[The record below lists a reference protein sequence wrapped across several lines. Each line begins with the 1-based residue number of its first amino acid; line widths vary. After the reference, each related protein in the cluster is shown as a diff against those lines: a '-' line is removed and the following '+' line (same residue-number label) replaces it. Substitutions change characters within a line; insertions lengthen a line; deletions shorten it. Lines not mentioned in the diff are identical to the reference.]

1 MAKKI
6 VLLSIVFL
14 IVLTTAMSIHFLFS
28 YDPYRPLIADET
40 GSTLEDIEQISDPYH
55 PLIANE
61 TSSTLEGIEQVI
73 NANNKFAF
81 DLFNGIEQNQN
92 NNLFFSP
99 YSISVALA
107 MTYEGAKEQTAQ
119 EMRQVF
125 YFPEKEILRSNSASF
140 YNTINEENKSFTL
153 RTGNALWIQKDFPLL
168 DEYVFTIQNY
178 YGGKASNLDFVQETE
193 PSRQTINSFIE
204 KQTNN
209 RIKELIKPG
218 MLRPDTKLVIT
229 NAIYFLGDWK
239 YQFDKKNTRDRDFF
253 ITPNNPIKVPM
264 MHLSSRDLEDV
275 EPQPVKFNYAEL
287 EKVQIIELP
296 YKGDQLSMIIIL
308 PKQYEK
314 YDYRTDE
321 IIKYNHTLD
330 DIDISLEA
338 FTEYKSQMRETS
350 MDSIYLPLFEFET
363 DYTLNDILKD
373 LGMPTAFTPDA
384 DFSGIT
390 GKRDLFFDLV
400 IHKAFIKADE
410 RGTESAAATAVLT
423 LAGSIPVNVFN
434 ANNPFIFIIQ
444 ENETENILFMGRVA
458 DPTK

>member
-6 VLLSIVFL
+6 VPLSIVFL

-28 YDPYRPLIADET
+28 YDPYHPLIADET
-40 GSTLEDIEQISDPYH
+40 GSTF
-55 PLIANE
+55 
-61 TSSTLEGIEQVI
+61 EGIEQVI

-81 DLFNGIEQNQN
+81 DLFNKISQNQN

-99 YSISVALA
+99 YSVSVALA

-125 YFPEKEILRSNSASF
+125 YFPEKEILRPNSAAIH
-140 YNTINEENKSFTL
+140 NLINKRDKSYTL

-239 YQFDKKNTRDRDFF
+239 YQFDKKNTQDRDFF
-253 ITPNNPIKVPM
+253 VTPNNPIKAPM
-264 MHLSSRDLEDV
+264 MHLTAKDMRDMK
-275 EPQPVKFNYAEL
+275 PRPARFNYAEL

-296 YKGDQLSMIIIL
+296 YKGDELSMIIIL
-308 PKQYEK
+308 PKQYEG
-314 YDYRTDE
+314 YDYRTGE
-321 IIKYNHTLD
+321 KIEYNYTLD

-338 FTEYKSQMRETS
+338 FAEYKSQMRETS

-384 DFSGIT
+384 DFSGMT
-390 GKRDLFFDLV
+390 GNQDLLIGSV
-400 IHKAFIKADE
+400 IHKAFIKVDE
-410 RGTESAAATAVLT
+410 KGTEAAAATAVT
-423 LAGSIPVNVFN
+423 GDRLAALPMNVFN

-444 ENETENILFMGRVA
+444 ENETENILFMGRVT